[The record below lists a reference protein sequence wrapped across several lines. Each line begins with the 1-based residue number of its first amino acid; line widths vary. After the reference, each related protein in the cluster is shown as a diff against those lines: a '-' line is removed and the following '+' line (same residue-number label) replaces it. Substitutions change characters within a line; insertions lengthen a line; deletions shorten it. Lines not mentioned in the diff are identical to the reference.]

1 MKNPICDEAWPKLLS
16 QWFML
21 KHVAA
26 CCRGGIHM
34 GSCYLTSCSAGVKDK
49 RNLDN
54 LHHMASVLNSLNGP
68 WVIGGAWNCTP
79 GTDVAPKSQHVQL
92 ASD

>member
-1 MKNPICDEAWPKLLS
+1 MNNSMCDEAWPKLLN
-16 QWFML
+16 QRFML

-49 RNLDN
+49 RNLDT
-54 LHHMASVLNSLNGP
+54 LHHMASVLNSLNGRGRLE
-68 WVIGGAWNCTP
+68 VT
-79 GTDVAPKSQHVQL
+79 GTARRKSLHRR
-92 ASD
+92 AG